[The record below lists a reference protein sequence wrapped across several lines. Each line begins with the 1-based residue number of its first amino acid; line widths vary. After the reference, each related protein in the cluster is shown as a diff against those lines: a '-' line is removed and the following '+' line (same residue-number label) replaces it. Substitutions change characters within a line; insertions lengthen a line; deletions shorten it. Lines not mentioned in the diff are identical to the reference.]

1 MFFSLLTPILHTLKS
16 INIKEKDSNDQ
27 IEVAILNFHIK

>member
-1 MFFSLLTPILHTLKS
+1 MFFSLLTLILHTLKS
-16 INIKEKDSNDQ
+16 INRKEKGSKDQ